1 MRNLLL
7 VSCLYIAATQSAMAV
22 QLRPYVALSGDQVR
36 LSDLFDGLPAG
47 RDRTI
52 GPGPPPG
59 GQIIVAAAQLNAI
72 AGQFDV
78 DWHDGSGAAHAILQ
92 RSGTPMNRAALNV
105 ALKTALADQGAPGE
119 FEVELIG
126 YAPPLVAPNDTITP
140 LVGALQYNQATGD
153 FSALITITGDRT
165 PAQSLRVS
173 GNVAETA
180 AIPVLARLLPVR
192 QPIEAGDIKMIT
204 TRLPRD
210 AANIAR
216 TASQL
221 IGQALRHVVPAGAP
235 MPLSELTTPT
245 AVLANASV
253 EMDLETG
260 GLHLA
265 GRGIAEQ
272 SGAVGDMIRV
282 RNPSSLAVMMAEVT
296 GHDRVRVDPDSQ
308 PIVGTH
314 HQEFAAR

>member
-7 VSCLYIAATQSAMAV
+7 ASCLCIAASQSAMAV
-22 QLRPYVALSGDQVR
+22 QLRSYVALSGDQVR
-36 LSDLFDGLPAG
+36 LSDLFEGLPPG
-47 RDRTI
+47 RDQAI
-52 GPGPPPG
+52 GPGPAPG

-78 DWHDGSGAAHAILQ
+78 DWHDGSGTAHVILQ
-92 RSGTPMNRAALNV
+92 RSGTPMDPTALNAALK
-105 ALKTALADQGAPGE
+105 AALAVQGAPTA
-119 FEVELIG
+119 FDVELIG
-126 YAPPLVAPNDTITP
+126 YAPPLVAPNDTIVP
-140 LVGALQYNQATGD
+140 QVGALQYNRATGD
-153 FSALITITGDRT
+153 FSALITISGDRT

-180 AIPVLARLLPVR
+180 TIPVLARLLPVR
-192 QPIEAGDIKMIT
+192 EPIGAGDIKMIT

-210 AANIAR
+210 SANIAR
-216 TASQL
+216 NASQL

-314 HQEFAAR
+314 NQEFAAR